1 MVGPVRVNE
10 VTRAAEVLEHQRAG
24 NVLAALAALQRLW
37 IEMPERPGED
47 LAAAEAWQAMI
58 ALGAQRQAAEA
69 GMGLLRAGTRIRPH
83 GFVDVAENVDVPT
96 LLELARIVEARSW
109 EPYPYLAAVYMQLI
123 AQRQEAQLGPLFN
136 EQGQWL
142 LRSLDGWVL
151 GAFVVTASFVGDN
164 EAVRAWMNDGLQREG
179 VPMWVRAARIA
190 TICQEALQLKNL
202 PRVRID
208 LLCTI
213 AQQACDTAVWDESAR
228 LMVALQVIDA
238 ARHERWDEVKALAAE
253 HRERLEATPA
263 WVEHPMIR
271 YANAVKH
278 ARPITREDLM
288 FRRYMGASRGGA
300 ARAGL
305 TQGPRPPHMQLIELI
320 QEQNDLVERVRTIL
334 PTFVEML
341 DADAPRAIELM
352 RAMAKAKIST
362 LPWLAREWR
371 GLVKRKVPWL
381 TRMKFEMFG

>member
-1 MVGPVRVNE
+1 M
-10 VTRAAEVLEHQRAG
+10 LEHQRAG
-24 NVLAALAALQRLW
+24 NVEATIAALQRLW
-37 IEMPERPGED
+37 TEMPERPGDD
-47 LAAAEAWQAMI
+47 LAAAEAWEAI
-58 ALGAQRQAAEA
+58 VALGAERQAADA
-69 GMGLLRAGTRIRPH
+69 GMGLVRAGTRIRPH
-83 GFVDVAENVDVPT
+83 GFVDVVENVDVPQ
-96 LLELARIVEARSW
+96 LLELARIVESRNWDA
-109 EPYPYLAAVYMQLI
+109 YPYLAAVYMPLI

-136 EQGQWL
+136 EQGPWL

-151 GAFVVTASFVGDN
+151 GAFVVTASFVGDG
-164 EAVRAWMNDGLQREG
+164 EAVRSWMNDGLQRER

-190 TICQEALQLKNL
+190 TICQEALRLKNL
-202 PRVRID
+202 PAARID
-208 LLCTI
+208 VMCTI
-213 AQQACDTAVWDESAR
+213 AQQARDTSEWDDSAPV
-228 LMVALQVIDA
+228 MIVLQLIDA
-238 ARHERWDEVKALAAE
+238 VRHERWDEVKALAAE
-253 HRERLEATPA
+253 HRERLAAPAA

-271 YANAVKH
+271 YANGVKH
-278 ARPITREDLM
+278 ARPVTAEDLR
-288 FRRYMGASRGGA
+288 FRRYMGTSRRGA

-362 LPWLAREWR
+362 MPWLARPWTR
-371 GLVKRKVPWL
+371 LVKSKVPWA